1 MENEL
6 YELTTKQTNFLLLS
20 QKINEPALCKYI
32 LFLKKK
38 SELNETLNYHINR
51 WFKIP
56 HVHLYKIQSNKRMT
70 IGRHSYIIDGKN
82 YVICKDYNS
91 DFFNE
96 TGISY
101 QVVELLH
108 ELINEP
114 NRKDDIMYA
123 ELAKK
128 IMIRMRG

>member
-6 YELTTKQTNFLLLS
+6 YELTTEQTNFLLLS
-20 QKINEPALCKYI
+20 QKIDEPAVCKYI
-32 LFLKKK
+32 LFLKNK
-38 SELNETLNYHINR
+38 SERNETLDYHIDR

-56 HVHLYKIQSNKRMT
+56 CAHSKIQNNK
-70 IGRHSYIIDGKN
+70 IGKYSYIVDGQN
-82 YVICKDYNS
+82 YVIRKDHNL
-91 DFFNE
+91 DFYNE

-108 ELINEP
+108 ELILQP
-114 NRKDDIMYA
+114 NKKDDIMYA

-128 IMIRMRG
+128 IMIRMGVILH

>member
-6 YELTTKQTNFLLLS
+6 YELTTEQTNFLLLS

-32 LFLKKK
+32 LFLKDK
-38 SELNETLNYHINR
+38 SERNETLNYHIDR

-56 HVHLYKIQSNKRMT
+56 CIHFEIQKNNKV
-70 IGRHSYIIDGKN
+70 GKHSYIIDGQN

-91 DFFNE
+91 DFYNE

-108 ELINEP
+108 EIINEP
-114 NRKDDIMYA
+114 NKEDDIMYA
-123 ELAKK
+123 ELAKR